1 MDGLHP
7 LRNGKV
13 MGWQSMYMGFGSN
26 LAAWSTPNCLL
37 NMTHC
42 MGDQGKPCMNHSSHA
57 LRLGHASLSKLTWQF
72 GFYWVVKHP
81 IS

>member
-13 MGWQSMYMGFGSN
+13 MAWQSMYGDFGSN
-26 LAAWSTPNCLL
+26 VAAWSTPNCFL

-42 MGDQGKPCMNHSSHA
+42 MGDQEKLGMNNSSHA
-57 LRLGHASLSKLTWQF
+57 LSLGHASLSKLTWQV
-72 GFYWVVKHP
+72 GFYWVVKQP